1 VAFRR
6 RPREMTAVA
15 VSVAAVQIDCPAAIP
30 LRQRCSLDT
39 LFPMRGE
46 KSVEL
51 RFGNDDV
58 AKRWMPLD

>member
-1 VAFRR
+1 
-6 RPREMTAVA
+6 MTAVA

-46 KSVEL
+46 KSVQL
-51 RFGNDDV
+51 GFSDDDM
-58 AKRWMPLD
+58 AKRWVPLDEAARD